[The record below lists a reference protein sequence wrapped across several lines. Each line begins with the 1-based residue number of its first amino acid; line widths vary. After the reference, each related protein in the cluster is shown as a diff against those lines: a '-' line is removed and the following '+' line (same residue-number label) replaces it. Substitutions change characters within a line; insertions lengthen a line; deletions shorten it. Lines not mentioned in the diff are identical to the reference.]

1 MKLDW
6 SNNWLNNTLSLHHQL
21 PQTKLAE
28 FVCICIHTSAY
39 PSTSYQYANWHSV
52 LRMFSILYMSRCCW
66 PAANT
71 RITIITREKRQTK
84 QWASD
89 KASTM
94 IKDLFRHIID
104 SVVDL
109 IVRLSIIHHRTKNF
123 AEFAHLQT
131 NNTSDVRHFH
141 DGKSRETLAAEG
153 GAKVVQGHCKGRPRS
168 LPATEKLGKKKTEN
182 LRPRVDYNFETVAE
196 STFYRLYVLF
206 KDCY

>member
-1 MKLDW
+1 
-6 SNNWLNNTLSLHHQL
+6 
-21 PQTKLAE
+21 
-28 FVCICIHTSAY
+28 
-39 PSTSYQYANWHSV
+39 
-52 LRMFSILYMSRCCW
+52 
-66 PAANT
+66 
-71 RITIITREKRQTK
+71 
-84 QWASD
+84 
-89 KASTM
+89 M

-141 DGKSRETLAAEG
+141 DGKSRETLAAEE

-168 LPATEKLGKKKTEN
+168 LPATEKLGKKTEN